1 MLLTDKDLRTL
12 ICTNEKW
19 HESAKIHIYPFSEDC
34 LTPVGYDV
42 RVGTRYS
49 SVLLGKYFEGCKK
62 IDILP
67 GDTVLIETLE
77 KIGMPETRKIS
88 GLVNS
93 MVSMVSKGISHV
105 STTIDPD
112 WKGPL
117 VIAVTNHSKN
127 IIGLVEGKPFC
138 TIVFLE
144 NKSSA
149 EKECGKTPGRSD
161 VFLKNLAS
169 SSAEAS
175 EEEKRKEEK
184 EKKRKKKIQ
193 RIGIYISFLLPI
205 LFLGLGYKFFGNASG
220 IIAMV
225 AIGGYF
231 SQLIWSLLRVQY
243 EKKDKIIG

>member
-1 MLLTDKDLRTL
+1 MLLTDKDLRTMVCVDEEWTEL
-12 ICTNEKW
+12 
-19 HESAKIHIYPFSEDC
+19 AKIHIYPFSESC

-49 SVLLGKYFEGCKK
+49 SVLLGKYFEGCNK
-62 IDILP
+62 INILS

-77 KIGMPETRKIS
+77 TIGMPETRKIS

-93 MVSMVSKGISHV
+93 MVSMVSKGISHI

-127 IIGLVEGKPFC
+127 LIELVEGKPFC

-149 EKECGKTPGRSD
+149 EKNCGKTPGRSD
-161 VFLKNLAS
+161 IFLKSLAS
-169 SSAEAS
+169 SSAKVSE
-175 EEEKRKEEK
+175 EEEKRK
-184 EKKRKKKIQ
+184 KKIK
-193 RIGIYISFLLPI
+193 RIGVSLSFLVPI
-205 LFLGLGYKFFGNASG
+205 IFLILGYIFFGNASG

-231 SQLIWSLLRVQY
+231 SQLIWSLIKVQY
-243 EKKDKIIG
+243 EKKAKIIG